1 MRKYFNLEVKANDVI
16 RFENYREKLVIPKGF
31 GKKLNDIEMD
41 CLLEAQLLEDGL
53 HLESTVFQG
62 ESCVITASTKHKKNF
77 KFINSNRLKEYL
89 EKFEQEF
96 GK

>member
-16 RFENYREKLVIPKGF
+16 MFGNLREKLIIPAGF
-31 GKKLNDIEMD
+31 GKNLNDIEINS
-41 CLLEAQLLEDGL
+41 LLTAQLLENGL
-53 HLESTVFQG
+53 QLSNIVLQG
-62 ESCVITASTKHKKNF
+62 GSRVVTASTKHKKNF